1 MHIVIWIFQGLLAFA
16 FFAAG
21 MMKVVT
27 PKPVLIEKLGDWVTK
42 VPGEGLKVIGVLEVL
57 GALGMIL
64 PMALAILPILTPL
77 AAIGLALTMVGA
89 IILHAN
95 RKEYSKLA
103 PNFILLTLAVC
114 VILGRL
120 VLMPVI

>member
-1 MHIVIWIFQGLLAFA
+1 MHIALWIIQGLLAFA

-27 PKPVLIEKLGDWVTK
+27 PKPVLVEKLGDWVK
-42 VPGEGLKVIGVLEVL
+42 NVPGEGLKVIGILEIL
-57 GALGMIL
+57 GAIGVIL
-64 PMALAILPILTPL
+64 PMALAILPILTPI

-89 IILHAN
+89 IMLHVN

-103 PNFILLTLAVC
+103 PNVVLLAFAVC

-120 VLMPVI
+120 VFMPVI

>member
-1 MHIVIWIFQGLLAFA
+1 MHIAIWIIQGLLAFA

-21 MMKVVT
+21 TMKVVT
-27 PKPVLIEKLGDWVTK
+27 PKPVLVEKLGDWVK
-42 VPGEGLKVIGVLEVL
+42 NVPGDGLKVIGILEVL
-57 GALGMIL
+57 GAIGLIL

-95 RKEYSKLA
+95 RKEYAKLA
-103 PNFILLTLAVC
+103 PNFVLLTLAVC
-114 VILGRL
+114 VIVGRL
-120 VLMPVI
+120 ILMPVI